1 MCGPHA
7 PDLLTRRIP
16 KKNYGRMKKNYLT
29 EKDYQ
34 SEKAAKMK
42 ATERGLVVILVF
54 VLLFLTVILRF
65 AI

>member
-1 MCGPHA
+1 M
-7 PDLLTRRIP
+7 
-16 KKNYGRMKKNYLT
+16 NKNYLT